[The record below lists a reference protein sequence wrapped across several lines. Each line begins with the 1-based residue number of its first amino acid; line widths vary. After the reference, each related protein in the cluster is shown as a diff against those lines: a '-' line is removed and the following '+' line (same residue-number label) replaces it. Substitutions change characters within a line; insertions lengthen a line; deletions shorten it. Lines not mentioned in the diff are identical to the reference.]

1 MGSDG
6 ARGLQAIKQA
16 GGRCLAQDEAS
27 SVIYGMPRA
36 AVALGVVDRSVSLQS
51 MPQAI
56 VDNLNQLR
64 S

>member
-6 ARGLQAIKQA
+6 ARGLQAIKEA
-16 GGRCLAQDEAS
+16 GGRSLAQDEAS

-36 AVALGVVDRSVSLQS
+36 AVALGVVDRSVSLKS

>member
-1 MGSDG
+1 
-6 ARGLQAIKQA
+6 
-16 GGRCLAQDEAS
+16 
-27 SVIYGMPRA
+27 MPRA